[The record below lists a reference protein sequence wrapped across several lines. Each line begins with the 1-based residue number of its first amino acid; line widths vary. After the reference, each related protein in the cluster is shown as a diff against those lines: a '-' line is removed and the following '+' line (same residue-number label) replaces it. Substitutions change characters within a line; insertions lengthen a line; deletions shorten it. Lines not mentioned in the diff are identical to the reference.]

1 MTDSKQPKL
10 GPETSKYLRQL
21 GIERMFE
28 LLTWSIP
35 PKAGETFDEYRARI
49 TRHDL
54 IPDFLPRRTF
64 YTLAIDLFWERYKAG
79 EAGDE

>member
-1 MTDSKQPKL
+1 MTDSKQPK
-10 GPETSKYLRQL
+10 PNQEKAAYLRQL

-35 PKAGETFDEYRARI
+35 PKAGETFDDYRARI

-64 YTLAIDLFWERYKAG
+64 YTLTQDLFWERYNA
-79 EAGDE
+79 EEEGDE